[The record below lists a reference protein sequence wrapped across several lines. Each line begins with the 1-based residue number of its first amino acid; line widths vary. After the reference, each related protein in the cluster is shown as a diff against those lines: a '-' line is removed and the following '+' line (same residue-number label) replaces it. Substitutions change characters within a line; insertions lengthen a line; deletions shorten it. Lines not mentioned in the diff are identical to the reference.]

1 MRILFALSFVLF
13 FVTSSIGQ
21 SFSLPELIKMSRM
34 DTDNFDTYVSSKGFT
49 YLKNK
54 TDNRIVG
61 VTYGLNSNQDGN
73 GRADKYISLFTE
85 YYDYK
90 YAITYQSS
98 LQSSFKKEYFNIKNQ
113 IKSMGFKLVDTGT
126 TTGDNDLKFSR
137 FVYRKGKAEVD
148 LFTSLSGF
156 EISYTVDY

>member
-1 MRILFALSFVLF
+1 
-13 FVTSSIGQ
+13 
-21 SFSLPELIKMSRM
+21 M
-34 DTDNFDTYVSSKGFT
+34 DTDSFDTYVSSKGFT

-54 TDNRIVG
+54 TENRYVG

-85 YYDYK
+85 YYNYK

-98 LQSSFKKEYFNIKNQ
+98 LQSSFKKEYSNIKKQ
-113 IKSMGFKLVDTGT
+113 IKSLGFKLIDTGT
-126 TTGDNDLKFSR
+126 TTGDNNLEFNS
-137 FVYRKGKAEVD
+137 FVYKKGKAEVN

-156 EISYTVDY
+156 EITYTVDY